1 MKSTEAL
8 HTHAT
13 AHSCCGD
20 HHCTPTQP
28 GNAPPAA
35 QATQGT
41 VFRIAAMDCAAEES
55 EIRRALASI
64 PGIRGLG
71 FQLGARTLSVQAPE
85 DAQAAIATAL
95 AKAGFAATR
104 LHSDS
109 PTPQAAG
116 QGWRMGAALGL
127 ALAAEGLHFAF
138 EGISP
143 WRYLGMALALVAIA
157 CTRFFVPGLA

>member
-71 FQLGARTLSVQAPE
+71 FQLGARTLTI
-85 DAQAAIATAL
+85 DAAADAIPAAVAAIRA
-95 AKAGFAATR
+95 
-104 LHSDS
+104 DN
-109 PTPQAAG
+109 Q
-116 QGWRMGAALGL
+116 
-127 ALAAEGLHFAF
+127 
-138 EGISP
+138 
-143 WRYLGMALALVAIA
+143 
-157 CTRFFVPGLA
+157 